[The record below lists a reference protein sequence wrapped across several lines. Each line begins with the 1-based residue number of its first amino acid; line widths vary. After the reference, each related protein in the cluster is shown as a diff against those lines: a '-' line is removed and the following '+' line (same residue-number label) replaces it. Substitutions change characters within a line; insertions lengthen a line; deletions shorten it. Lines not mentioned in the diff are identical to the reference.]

1 MVREEL
7 EIRARMKTGRLS
19 FILAVK

>member
-19 FILAVK
+19 FILPVK

>member
-7 EIRARMKTGRLS
+7 EIRARMKTERLS

>member
-7 EIRARMKTGRLS
+7 EIRARMKTERLS
-19 FILAVK
+19 FILPVK